1 MKYNSRPDA
10 SERIHLRTGAGSEAP
25 SPEDQVRAYQR
36 QERRHDKGVSVLVI
50 LAVVLFFLLLA
61 SLLLVVPY
69 QEFRFSPA
77 WVFEHI
83 QQRFRQLYLLL
94 FGSGSAF
101 AVTVYQYLAVIVV
114 GAALAA
120 CGAIFQGAFK
130 NVLAG
135 PSTMGV
141 MSGGSLGCLIYMLLF
156 VPAEAEVIY
165 TTFDYSTYLEN
176 QATASLWSTY
186 QQQICT
192 LIGCFAGVGLVLLVA
207 TIAGRGRLSASAMIL
222 SGTVFS
228 SITSQCSMIIQYYMI
243 IKNPNDQRIELI
255 QELMMGTFDNVT
267 SLQYL
272 LMMAVPILICLAVL
286 LALSGR
292 LNLFSLDEDEA
303 MTMGVNLRPL
313 RYVII
318 AIGTILTA
326 VVVSFCGSIGFLG
339 FMIPL
344 VGRKLVGPDMR
355 RLLPASLMLGSIL
368 LILVF
373 DAAYIT
379 GLTGYLSLFTSS
391 IGSIVML
398 ATLFIRK
405 GGVSYGAAQKPTAPG
420 MGLR

>member
-1 MKYNSRPDA
+1 M
-10 SERIHLRTGAGSEAP
+10 
-25 SPEDQVRAYQR
+25 
-36 QERRHDKGVSVLVI
+36 
-50 LAVVLFFLLLA
+50 
-61 SLLLVVPY
+61 
-69 QEFRFSPA
+69 
-77 WVFEHI
+77 
-83 QQRFRQLYLLL
+83 
-94 FGSGSAF
+94 
-101 AVTVYQYLAVIVV
+101 
-114 GAALAA
+114 
-120 CGAIFQGAFK
+120 
-130 NVLAG
+130 
-135 PSTMGV
+135 
-141 MSGGSLGCLIYMLLF
+141 
-156 VPAEAEVIY
+156 VIY
-165 TTFDYSTYLEN
+165 TSFDYSSYLEFH
-176 QATASLWSTY
+176 ATASLWSTY

-228 SITSQCSMIIQYYMI
+228 SITSQCSMMIQYYMI

-326 VVVSFCGSIGFLG
+326 VVVSFCGRIGFLG